1 VKSGA
6 SLLDSVNWSFHF
18 ILKLKCV
25 NTGFGN
31 NNKDTIII
39 INLIKLLSFALLL
52 NVIHQ
57 SEFPTTLK
65 IYTKK
70 NTNVH
75 ILTSLDVCHYNFV
88 LDNIE

>member
-1 VKSGA
+1 MKSGA
-6 SLLDSVNWSFHF
+6 ALLDSVNRSFHF

-39 INLIKLLSFALLL
+39 INLIKLLSFAVLL
-52 NVIHQ
+52 NVTHQ
-57 SEFPTTLK
+57 FKFPTTLK

-70 NTNVH
+70 NRNVY
-75 ILTSLDVCHYNFV
+75 ILTSLGICHYKFV
-88 LDNIE
+88 P